1 MFPLKTD
8 IPVTKKTFGVWFLII
23 ANFAVYI
30 YFCIN
35 YHGLLF
41 ADHGFM
47 PLKLSMPSDIVGI
60 DEKMAS
66 FFTYMFL
73 HSSFF
78 HVFINMYFLYIFG
91 RNVECRLGTLK
102 FLCTYIVIGILAVIV
117 EAFMM
122 PDLEYPVIGASG
134 AVTGI
139 MGMFIVFFPFAK
151 IKTFIFLIIYAII
164 RNIPAII
171 IVMLFFIFQ
180 LLVWYME
187 QTYNLNEYLRS
198 FQENIGIRSRYLNI
212 SNVAYYTHIG
222 GFLSG
227 IILAIIIRI
236 KRKVKGKEDLCA

>member
-8 IPVTKKTFGVWFLII
+8 IPVNKRPYGVWLLII
-23 ANFAVYI
+23 INFAVYL
-30 YFCIN
+30 YFKIN

-47 PLKLSMPSDIVGI
+47 PLKLSMPSDIIGL

-73 HSSFF
+73 HSNIF
-78 HVFINMYFLYIFG
+78 HVAINMYFLYVFG
-91 RNVECRLGTLK
+91 KNVEDKLGTLK
-102 FLCTYIVIGILAVIV
+102 FLTTYIILGIVAVIV

-122 PDLEYPVIGASG
+122 PTLEYPVIGASG

-139 MGMFIVFFPFAK
+139 MGMFIVFFPFSK

-164 RNIPAII
+164 RNIPAIV
-171 IVMLFFIFQ
+171 IVMLFFTFQ
-180 LLVWYME
+180 LVLWYLE

-198 FQENIGIRSRYLNI
+198 FQENIGIKHRYINI
-212 SNVAYYTHIG
+212 SNMAYYTHIG
-222 GFLSG
+222 GFLAG
-227 IILAIIIRI
+227 IITAILIRLI
-236 KRKVKGKEDLCA
+236 KRI

>member
-8 IPVTKKTFGVWFLII
+8 IPVIRKPYGVWLLII
-23 ANFAVYI
+23 INFAVYL
-30 YFCIN
+30 YFKIN

-47 PLKLSMPSDIVGI
+47 PLKLSMPSDIIGL

-73 HSSFF
+73 HSNIF
-78 HVFINMYFLYIFG
+78 HVTINMYFLYVFG
-91 RNVECRLGTLK
+91 KNVEDKLGTLK
-102 FLCTYIVIGILAVIV
+102 FLTTYIVLGIVAVIV

-122 PDLEYPVIGASG
+122 PTLEYPVIGASG

-139 MGMFIVFFPFAK
+139 MGMFIVFFPFSK

-164 RNIPAII
+164 RNIPAIV
-171 IVMLFFIFQ
+171 IVMLFFTFQ
-180 LLVWYME
+180 LVLWYLE

-198 FQENIGIRSRYLNI
+198 FQENIGIKHRYINI
-212 SNVAYYTHIG
+212 SNMAYYTHIG
-222 GFLSG
+222 GFLAG
-227 IILAIIIRI
+227 IITAILIRLI
-236 KRKVKGKEDLCA
+236 KRI

>member
-8 IPVTKKTFGVWFLII
+8 IPVSKRAYGVWFLII
-23 ANFAVYI
+23 INFAVYI
-30 YFCIN
+30 YFRIN

-47 PLKLSMPSDIVGI
+47 PLKLSMPSDIIGL

-73 HSSFF
+73 HSNIF
-78 HVFINMYFLYIFG
+78 HVTINMYFLYVFG
-91 RNVECRLGTLK
+91 KNVEDKLGTLK
-102 FLCTYIVIGILAVIV
+102 FLTTYIALGIVAVIV

-122 PDLEYPVIGASG
+122 PELEYPVIGASG

-139 MGMFIVFFPFAK
+139 MGMFIVFFPFSK

-164 RNIPAII
+164 RNIPAIV
-171 IVMLFFIFQ
+171 IVMLFFTFQ
-180 LLVWYME
+180 LVLWYLE

-198 FQENIGIRSRYLNI
+198 FQENIGIKHRYINI
-212 SNVAYYTHIG
+212 SNMAYYTHIG
-222 GFLSG
+222 GFLAG
-227 IILAIIIRI
+227 IITAISIRLI
-236 KRKVKGKEDLCA
+236 KRI

>member
-1 MFPLKTD
+1 MFPFKTD
-8 IPVTKKTFGVWFLII
+8 IPVSKRVYGVWFLII
-23 ANFAVYI
+23 INFAVYI
-30 YFCIN
+30 YFRIN

-47 PLKLSMPSDIVGI
+47 PLKLSMPSNIIGI

-78 HVFINMYFLYIFG
+78 HVFINMYFLYLFG
-91 RNVECRLGTLK
+91 RNVEYRLGTVK
-102 FLCTYIVIGILAVIV
+102 FLCIYILIGILAVTV

-122 PDLEYPVIGASG
+122 PNLEYPVIGASG

-151 IKTFIFLIIYAII
+151 IKTFIFLVIYAII

-180 LLVWYME
+180 LLLWYME

-222 GFLSG
+222 GFLTG
-227 IILAIIIRI
+227 ILIALFIRI
-236 KRKVKGKEDLCA
+236 IKNSKK

>member
-8 IPVTKKTFGVWFLII
+8 IPVSKRAYGVWFLII
-23 ANFAVYI
+23 INFAVYI
-30 YFCIN
+30 YFRIN

-47 PLKLSMPSDIVGI
+47 PLKLSMPSNIIGI
-60 DEKMAS
+60 DEKVAS

-91 RNVECRLGTLK
+91 RNVEYRLGTVK
-102 FLCTYIVIGILAVIV
+102 FLCIYILIGILAVTV

-122 PDLEYPVIGASG
+122 PELEYPVIGASG

-151 IKTFIFLIIYAII
+151 IKTFIFLVIYAII

-180 LLVWYME
+180 LLLWYME

-222 GFLSG
+222 GFLTG
-227 IILAIIIRI
+227 ILIALFIRI
-236 KRKVKGKEDLCA
+236 IKNSKK

>member
-8 IPVTKKTFGVWFLII
+8 IPVTKRPYGVWLLII
-23 ANFAVYI
+23 INFAVYL
-30 YFCIN
+30 YFKIN

-47 PLKLSMPSDIVGI
+47 PLKLSMPSDIIGV

-73 HSSFF
+73 HSNIF
-78 HVFINMYFLYIFG
+78 HVTINMYFLYVFG
-91 RNVECRLGTLK
+91 KNVEGKLGTLK
-102 FLCTYIVIGILAVIV
+102 FLTTYIALGIAAVIV

-139 MGMFIVFFPFAK
+139 MGMFIVFFPFSK

-164 RNIPAII
+164 RNIPAIV
-171 IVMLFFIFQ
+171 IVMLFFTFQ
-180 LLVWYME
+180 LVLWYLE

-198 FQENIGIRSRYLNI
+198 FQENIGIKHRYINI
-212 SNVAYYTHIG
+212 SNMAYYTHIG
-222 GFLSG
+222 GFLAG
-227 IILAIIIRI
+227 IITAISIRLI
-236 KRKVKGKEDLCA
+236 KRI

>member
-8 IPVTKKTFGVWFLII
+8 IPVTKRPYGVWLLII
-23 ANFAVYI
+23 INFAVYL
-30 YFCIN
+30 YFKIN

-47 PLKLSMPSDIVGI
+47 PLKLSMPSDIIGV

-73 HSSFF
+73 HSNIF
-78 HVFINMYFLYIFG
+78 HVTINMYFLYVFG
-91 RNVECRLGTLK
+91 KNVEDKLGTLK
-102 FLCTYIVIGILAVIV
+102 FLTTYIALGIAAVIV

-122 PDLEYPVIGASG
+122 PELEYPVIGASG

-139 MGMFIVFFPFAK
+139 MGMFIVFFPFSK

-164 RNIPAII
+164 RNIPAIV
-171 IVMLFFIFQ
+171 IVMLFFTFQ
-180 LLVWYME
+180 LVLWYLE

-198 FQENIGIRSRYLNI
+198 FQENIGIKHRYINI
-212 SNVAYYTHIG
+212 SNMAYYTHIG
-222 GFLSG
+222 GFLAG
-227 IILAIIIRI
+227 IIIAISIRLI
-236 KRKVKGKEDLCA
+236 KRI

>member
-8 IPVTKKTFGVWFLII
+8 IPVPKRVYGVWFLII
-23 ANFAVYI
+23 INFAVYI
-30 YFCIN
+30 YFRIN

-47 PLKLSMPSDIVGI
+47 PLKLSMPSNIIGI
-60 DEKMAS
+60 DEKVAS

-91 RNVECRLGTLK
+91 RNVEYRLGTVK
-102 FLCTYIVIGILAVIV
+102 FLCIYILIGILAVTV

-151 IKTFIFLIIYAII
+151 IKTFIFLVIYAII

-180 LLVWYME
+180 LLLWYME

-222 GFLSG
+222 GFLTG
-227 IILAIIIRI
+227 ILIALFIRI
-236 KRKVKGKEDLCA
+236 IKNSKK

>member
-8 IPVTKKTFGVWFLII
+8 IPVIKRPYGVWFLII
-23 ANFAVYI
+23 INFAVYV
-30 YFCIN
+30 YFKIN

-47 PLKLSMPSDIVGI
+47 PLKLSMPPEIIGL

-73 HSSFF
+73 HSNIF
-78 HVFINMYFLYIFG
+78 HVTINMYFLYVFG
-91 RNVECRLGTLK
+91 KNVEDKLGTLK
-102 FLCTYIVIGILAVIV
+102 FITTYIVLGIIAVIV

-122 PDLEYPVIGASG
+122 PTLEYPVIGASG

-139 MGMFIVFFPFAK
+139 MGMFIVFFPFSK

-164 RNIPAII
+164 RNIPAIV
-171 IVMLFFIFQ
+171 IVMLFFTFQ
-180 LLVWYME
+180 LVLWYLE

-198 FQENIGIRSRYLNI
+198 FQENIGIKHRYINI
-212 SNVAYYTHIG
+212 SNMAYYTHIG
-222 GFLSG
+222 GFLAG
-227 IILAIIIRI
+227 IITAIAIRLI
-236 KRKVKGKEDLCA
+236 KRI

>member
-8 IPVTKKTFGVWFLII
+8 IPVTKISYGVWFLILI
-23 ANFAVYI
+23 NFGVYF
-30 YFCIN
+30 YFKFN

-47 PLKLSMPSDIVGI
+47 PLKLSMPPEIIGL

-73 HSSFF
+73 HSNIF
-78 HVFINMYFLYIFG
+78 HVSINMYFLYVFG
-91 RNVECRLGTLK
+91 RNVEEKLGT
-102 FLCTYIVIGILAVIV
+102 FRFITTYIILGITAVII

-122 PDLEYPVIGASG
+122 PSLEYPVVGASG

-139 MGMFIVFFPFAK
+139 MGMFIVFFPFSK
-151 IKTFIFLIIYAII
+151 IKTFIFLLIYAII

-180 LLVWYME
+180 LLLWFFE
-187 QTYNLNEYLRS
+187 QTYNLNEYLRLV
-198 FQENIGIRSRYLNI
+198 QENMGIKSRYINI

-222 GFLSG
+222 GFTAG
-227 IILAIIIRI
+227 ILTALLIRI
-236 KRKVKGKEDLCA
+236 IKRI

>member
-1 MFPLKTD
+1 MFPLKTN
-8 IPVTKKTFGVWFLII
+8 IPVTRFAYGVWLII
-23 ANFAVYI
+23 LINTAIYI
-30 YFCIN
+30 YFRIN

-41 ADHGFM
+41 ADHGFL
-47 PLKLSMPSDIVGI
+47 PLKLSMPSEIVSVS
-60 DEKMAS
+60 EKMSS
-66 FFTYMFL
+66 FVTYMFL

-78 HVFINMYFLYIFG
+78 HVFINMYFLYLFG
-91 RNVECRLGTLK
+91 RNVEYRLGTVK
-102 FLCTYIVIGILAVIV
+102 FLCIYILIGILAVTV

-151 IKTFIFLIIYAII
+151 IKTFIFLVIYAII

-180 LLVWYME
+180 LLLWYME

-198 FQENIGIRSRYLNI
+198 FQENIGIKSRYLNI

-222 GFLSG
+222 GFLTG
-227 IILAIIIRI
+227 ILIALFIRI
-236 KRKVKGKEDLCA
+236 IKNSKK

>member
-8 IPVTKKTFGVWFLII
+8 IPVTKRPYGVWLLII
-23 ANFAVYI
+23 INFAVYL
-30 YFCIN
+30 YFKIN

-47 PLKLSMPSDIVGI
+47 PLKLSMPSDIIGV

-73 HSSFF
+73 HSNIF
-78 HVFINMYFLYIFG
+78 HVTINMYFLYVFG
-91 RNVECRLGTLK
+91 KNVEDKLGTLK
-102 FLCTYIVIGILAVIV
+102 FLTTYIALGIAAVIV

-122 PDLEYPVIGASG
+122 PELEYPVIGASG

-139 MGMFIVFFPFAK
+139 MGMFIVFFPFSK

-164 RNIPAII
+164 RNIPAIA
-171 IVMLFFIFQ
+171 IVMLFFTFQ
-180 LLVWYME
+180 LVLWYLE

-198 FQENIGIRSRYLNI
+198 FQENIGIKHRYINI
-212 SNVAYYTHIG
+212 SNMAYYTHIG
-222 GFLSG
+222 GFLAG
-227 IILAIIIRI
+227 IITAISIRLI
-236 KRKVKGKEDLCA
+236 KRI

>member
-8 IPVTKKTFGVWFLII
+8 VPVINKSYGVWLLII
-23 ANFAVYI
+23 INFAVYI
-30 YFCIN
+30 YFKIN

-47 PLKLSMPSDIVGI
+47 PLKLSMPSEIVGL

-73 HSSFF
+73 HSNIF
-78 HVFINMYFLYIFG
+78 HVSINMYFLYVFG
-91 RNVECRLGTLK
+91 RNIEDKLGTLQ
-102 FLCTYIVIGILAVIV
+102 FLTTYISIGIIAVVV

-122 PDLEYPVIGASG
+122 PALEYPVIGASG

-164 RNIPAII
+164 RNVPAIV
-171 IVMLFFIFQ
+171 IVMLFFGFQ
-180 LLVWYME
+180 LSLWFLE

-198 FQENIGIRSRYLNI
+198 FQENIGIQHRYINI
-212 SNVAYYTHIG
+212 SNTAYYTHIG
-222 GFLSG
+222 GFLAG
-227 IILAIIIRI
+227 IITAILIRI
-236 KRKVKGKEDLCA
+236 FKRI